1 MTVSILPP
9 RHTVFTASVRLPRAR
24 SAQLS
29 DLSYRHEFRPQEGG
43 ILQRRH
49 TCVGELALTRSRKAP
64 QRLAPGEAAT
74 LAAHVQAQLEHERAR
89 MARRLH
95 GDVAGMLAAARMDLS
110 LMVNRAGT
118 DADWHEQVMRVDQI
132 LEAVIQNAR
141 SEMQRLHPA
150 LLDHF
155 GLSAALRHLVEE
167 TARAAGAE
175 YALELPEFP
184 STGVLGPAG
193 LAAYRIVERLLEG
206 RAVTRVSV
214 RLREKNGALLLV
226 TDLEGAASLPLAA
239 RNDLLALRAWLESLG
254 GAWTE
259 AHRGAVFNL
268 ELTLPRHD
276 GVASPTTTS

>member
-1 MTVSILPP
+1 MRCSQAVYACSGP
-9 RHTVFTASVRLPRAR
+9 VRR
-24 SAQLS
+24 SCQTYPTDANFSHGRQAYCNE
-29 DLSYRHEFRPQEGG
+29 DRIVREHG
-43 ILQRRH
+43 
-49 TCVGELALTRSRKAP
+49 LTRSRKAP

-74 LAAHVQAQLEHERAR
+74 LAAHVQAQLEQERAR
-89 MARRLH
+89 IARRLH

-110 LMVNRAGT
+110 QMANRAGA

-155 GLSAALRHLVEE
+155 GLAAALRHLVEE
-167 TARAAGAE
+167 TCRTAGAE

-184 STGVLGPAG
+184 GSAVPGLAG

-226 TDLEGAASLPLAA
+226 LDLECATPLPLAA

-259 AHRGAVFNL
+259 AHRGAVFTL
-268 ELTLPRHD
+268 ELTLPRH
-276 GVASPTTTS
+276 GVAASPTTTS